1 MLFNGVIN
9 VINLRSVESGN
20 VENKYPPQ
28 KKKKKKKNKIK
39 KLELE
44 IELHV
49 FYIDNISSMS
59 LC

>member
-28 KKKKKKKNKIK
+28 KKKKKKK
-39 KLELE
+39 LELE